1 MLLHNILK
9 EYRICIYIL
18 RNLYIHPHD
27 LRHMISGTLSYC
39 PTSVSVILL
48 CLTLACICVNSQL
61 KFTK

>member
-1 MLLHNILK
+1 M
-9 EYRICIYIL
+9 

-61 KFTK
+61 SLLNDKR